1 MNTEPTDKK
10 SSEWRE
16 WKLKNTFGSLTIAAI
31 KNPRVEFTNLI
42 LLKHFIDDIFENAI
56 NHKKSLK

>member
-1 MNTEPTDKK
+1 MSTEPADKK
-10 SSEWRE
+10 SPEWRE
-16 WKLKNTFGSLTIAAI
+16 WKVRSVFGGLMVASV